1 MKRCKVVVY
10 GSLVV
15 LLGLMAP
22 RMVSAQDTTLDK
34 PYKEQLVLVEG
45 KLRSGNIAGALE
57 TLDDVIAK
65 YPKAAEVY
73 YAKALLFGQA
83 RNFNIAIPV
92 AQQAVALEPSNLVFS
107 NYLVGLYKGNND
119 LNSALGV
126 IDSSIHYHPE
136 NVVLYREKMMVL
148 HHAKRSE
155 EALTIYDS
163 TRERFGVSDTLDIIK
178 GEILVDLERNEEA
191 EQLLLPWA
199 AKGSKIRQVYSTLG
213 YLYLDKKKVKPA
225 IQILERGLANTGE
238 NILYFDLADAYA
250 ASKKDKQAFDCLSKA
265 FDASDVDFPE
275 KYRVMIT
282 ALSGKTALSL
292 DQVQTLANLLVLRH
306 PRVADSHV
314 AKGEVLWRRG
324 NLQEAR
330 SLFLT
335 AVSMNRGHVDAW
347 RMLMNV
353 ELALNQV
360 DDAIAHGFEALES
373 NRNNPMLL
381 YFTGLAYMVKDDTE
395 NARKM
400 LETALDNSGDE
411 NTYVQSLIYAGLGD
425 LYHKLKMSDVSDVA
439 YEEAIKLDS
448 TNATA
453 MNNYAYYLSER
464 NEKLDL
470 AEKLSRNSNELDPTS
485 STFQDTYAWV
495 LFKQGKY
502 SEALKWIEK
511 AVAGG
516 QPSAVLYEHYGDI
529 LYKNGN
535 SKEAV
540 KQWEKALSSNTE
552 AGIDMDKLKSKIT
565 KRSYV
570 E

>member
-1 MKRCKVVVY
+1 M
-10 GSLVV
+10 
-15 LLGLMAP
+15 
-22 RMVSAQDTTLDK
+22 
-34 PYKEQLVLVEG
+34 
-45 KLRSGNIAGALE
+45 
-57 TLDDVIAK
+57 
-65 YPKAAEVY
+65 
-73 YAKALLFGQA
+73 
-83 RNFNIAIPV
+83 
-92 AQQAVALEPSNLVFS
+92 
-107 NYLVGLYKGNND
+107 
-119 LNSALGV
+119 NSALGV
-126 IDSSIHYHPE
+126 IDSSIYYHPE

-148 HHAKRSE
+148 HNAKRSE
-155 EALTIYDS
+155 EALAIYDS

-250 ASKKDKQAFDCLSKA
+250 ASKKDRQAFDCLAKA

-282 ALSGKTALSL
+282 ALSGKTSLSL
-292 DQVQTLANLLVLRH
+292 DQVQALANLLVLRH

-381 YFTGLAYMVKDDTE
+381 YFTGLAYMVKDDTD

-470 AEKLSRNSNELDPTS
+470 AEKLSRSSNELDPTS

-511 AVAGG
+511 AMVGG